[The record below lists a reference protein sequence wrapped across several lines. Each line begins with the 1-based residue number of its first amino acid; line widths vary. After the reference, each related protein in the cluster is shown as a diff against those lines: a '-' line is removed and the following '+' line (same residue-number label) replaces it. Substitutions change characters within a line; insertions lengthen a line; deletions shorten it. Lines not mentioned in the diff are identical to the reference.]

1 MIYSVYEYFVG
12 KCFVIVFIFL
22 KFVVLIMNWLMK
34 KKFILY
40 EKLLI
45 LFYIGSKNLY
55 NYSVIIQFN
64 IDNFNQLCYKI

>member
-34 KKFILY
+34 KEFILY

-45 LFYIGSKNLY
+45 LFIIGSKNLY

-64 IDNFNQLCYKI
+64 IDNFYQLCYKI

>member
-34 KKFILY
+34 KEFILY

-45 LFYIGSKNLY
+45 LFFIGSKNLY

>member
-12 KCFVIVFIFL
+12 RCFVIVFIFL

-34 KKFILY
+34 KEFILY

-45 LFYIGSKNLY
+45 LFFIGSKNLY

>member
-34 KKFILY
+34 KEFILY

-45 LFYIGSKNLY
+45 LFFIGSKNLY

-64 IDNFNQLCYKI
+64 IDNFYQLRYKI